1 MEITQCNA
9 YGMDIK
15 ATINDKD
22 PSNMFAGDMPKKK
35 KREKKELKWKVQQ
48 FHCWKHASAFNIE
61 IRKTC

>member
-1 MEITQCNA
+1 MTSINLLNFPSFIDTYKCILHFNMEITQCNA

-35 KREKKELKWKVQQ
+35 KKKK
-48 FHCWKHASAFNIE
+48 N
-61 IRKTC
+61 